1 MFGERKTDLGGVPSP
16 LRSAEAAQSTTT
28 LRRPKR
34 LPGARAAA
42 AVAGAA
48 QAGAAQARQRIRE
61 AGILQFESKCVA
73 QSSD

>member
-48 QAGAAQARQRIRE
+48 QARQRIRE